1 MAGLTSVERII
12 DAAAHRILDRPG
24 RPALSRVRGALV
36 EILVFGAKQA
46 WAALFGGIM
55 LAVLVGTELW
65 YPDHA
70 ALDRNDLRTILAVL
84 VQVCMVLGRLETLRE
99 LRVIILF
106 HVVGTVME
114 LFKTD
119 VGSWIYPPGGVL
131 HIANVPLFSGFM
143 YAAVGS
149 YLVRVFRLFD
159 LRFDRYPPRWVGGVL
174 AALIYVNFFSH
185 HWIIDLRW
193 LLIAAV
199 VTLFWVTS
207 MEFRI
212 LRVRVRMPL
221 LAAFVGVAFVIWI
234 AENVGTASGTWLYP
248 SQLHG
253 WHPVPI
259 SKMGSW
265 FLLMMIS
272 VALVTWVYPPQPP
285 DLPEEA
291 AEQDAREGL
300 SEARDAGSPAA
311 SASTAAPA
319 AGEPAPERPAEGA
332 AGTGAGP

>member
-1 MAGLTSVERII
+1 MARLTSVEQLI
-12 DAAAHRILDRPG
+12 DRAAHRLLDGAPT
-24 RPALSRVRGALV
+24 SRTRAVLA
-36 EILVFGAKQA
+36 EILVFLAKQA

-55 LAVLVGTELW
+55 LAMLVATELW
-65 YPDHA
+65 YPADA

-84 VQVCMVLGRLETLRE
+84 VQVGMVLGRLETLRE

-131 HIANVPLFSGFM
+131 HLGNVPLFSGFM

-149 YLVRVFRLFD
+149 YLVRVFRLFE
-159 LRFDRYPPRWVGGVL
+159 LRFDRYPPRWIGGVL

-185 HWIIDLRW
+185 HWIVDLRW

-199 VTLFWVTS
+199 VVLFWCTS

-212 LRVRVRMPL
+212 LRLRARIPL
-221 LAAFVGVAFVIWI
+221 LLAFVGVAFVIWL

-285 DLPEEA
+285 DPAPDDGPPTPEPGASPA
-291 AEQDAREGL
+291 AA
-300 SEARDAGSPAA
+300 APAA
-311 SASTAAPA
+311 SATSGEPA
-319 AGEPAPERPAEGA
+319 AGRPAE
-332 AGTGAGP
+332 

>member
-1 MAGLTSVERII
+1 VAGLTSVERLI
-12 DAAAHRILDRPG
+12 DEAAHRILDRAG
-24 RPALSRVRGALV
+24 RASTGRIRAVLV
-36 EILVFGAKQA
+36 EALVFGAKQA

-55 LAVLVGTELW
+55 LAVLVGTEVW
-65 YPDHA
+65 YPDGA

-84 VQVCMVLGRLETLRE
+84 VQIGMVLGRLETLRE

-106 HVVGTVME
+106 HIVGTVME

-131 HIANVPLFSGFM
+131 HLASVPLFSGFM

-185 HWIIDLRW
+185 HWILDLRW
-193 LLIAAV
+193 LLIAV
-199 VTLFWVTS
+199 VVVLFWVTS

-221 LAAFVGVAFVIWI
+221 LAAFVGVAFVIWL
-234 AENVGTASGTWLYP
+234 AENIGTASGTWLYP
-248 SQLHG
+248 SQLDG

-285 DLPEEA
+285 ELPD
-291 AEQDAREGL
+291 AETDDVRA
-300 SEARDAGSPAA
+300 DTGSPAA
-311 SASTAAPA
+311 ATPAAPAA
-319 AGEPAPERPAEGA
+319 AGEPAPEGPAEGA
-332 AGTGAGP
+332 AGAGARP